1 MKYDLKNFFLMS
13 HAIICFSLYEV
24 PVKTVKKKLRE
35 IKDSGYI
42 VIGSDILLH
51 LNPSSKAGIQIR
63 QPTGTT
69 KRLSAFFVGMDRQPR
84 LYFSFPSASRDEML
98 SICHPGYKVHASVL
112 CEKGIG
118 SIVYFDGVIDKV
130 GTEPAIITTD
140 VPEYI
145 TVNRIRK
152 EARYPV
158 SIFGWSIVGEGVRLP
173 LKLIDIS
180 TYGCAFIVKHFSIPL
195 KMGQEIQIFFD
206 DIEIGKNMT
215 LSGCICN
222 QQKLLGSIVY
232 GVKFDSFGIESG
244 KHLFTYLEFNGQ
256 IMVARYGSDESHD
269 NA

>member
-1 MKYDLKNFFLMS
+1 
-13 HAIICFSLYEV
+13 
-24 PVKTVKKKLRE
+24 
-35 IKDSGYI
+35 
-42 VIGSDILLH
+42 
-51 LNPSSKAGIQIR
+51 
-63 QPTGTT
+63 
-69 KRLSAFFVGMDRQPR
+69 
-84 LYFSFPSASRDEML
+84 
-98 SICHPGYKVHASVL
+98 
-112 CEKGIG
+112 
-118 SIVYFDGVIDKV
+118 
-130 GTEPAIITTD
+130 
-140 VPEYI
+140 

-232 GVKFDSFGIESG
+232 GVK
-244 KHLFTYLEFNGQ
+244 
-256 IMVARYGSDESHD
+256 
-269 NA
+269 